1 MVGVK
6 DGWGKGRE
14 CSNCLS
20 FLKKMT
26 LHDINGT
33 VVLML
38 SGVTMGSGAQGGA
51 KYLDCAPPPGEISD
65 ILSSIR
71 KQKSILI
78 LQNFARPFLV
88 IGSSPNSSS
97 VAKYS
102 TGFSDFAPP
111 FTTLLKKFR

>member
-1 MVGVK
+1 MISYNVRCCKCSHMFLLMALSVILRVGVK

-33 VVLML
+33 VVLIL

-51 KYLDCAPPPGEISD
+51 KYLDCAPLPEKSQTFFPPSENKNRYLSFKISHD
-65 ILSSIR
+65 L
-71 KQKSILI
+71 
-78 LQNFARPFLV
+78 F
-88 IGSSPNSSS
+88 
-97 VAKYS
+97 
-102 TGFSDFAPP
+102 
-111 FTTLLKKFR
+111 